1 MRSVTIWRAN
11 LAKKGGKP
19 AEWKGRTDGLPW
31 MIRSLVVLMKVIDR
45 RIIYCFMAIVVP
57 FYMIFHHDSYL
68 ATYRFF
74 RQRFHLGRIKSFLK
88 VYANHF
94 RFGQVIIDRYAAY
107 AGKKFRFELDGNERF
122 MELVNGERGFVQL
135 SSHAGNY
142 EMVGY
147 GLTSTTKKINGL
159 FYGGESKVMMDFR
172 RKILAM
178 HNVNLI
184 EVDES
189 MSHIFNMNAAI
200 DRGEIV
206 SMTGDRLFGSS
217 KAIKCMFLGKE
228 ASFPMGPFALAMQK
242 EVPMLAVFSMRY
254 KGRYRV
260 YVRDIEQD
268 ESLPIRARMTDM
280 AKKFASELENVVRMY
295 PTQWFN
301 YYDFWKDNE

>member
-1 MRSVTIWRAN
+1 
-11 LAKKGGKP
+11 
-19 AEWKGRTDGLPW
+19 
-31 MIRSLVVLMKVIDR
+31 MKVIDR

-122 MELVNGERGFVQL
+122 MELVHGERGFVQL

-147 GLTSTTKKINGL
+147 GLTSTAKKINGL

-228 ASFPMGPFALAMQK
+228 ASFPMGPFALAVQK

-260 YVRDIEQD
+260 YVRDIEQE

-301 YYDFWKDNE
+301 YYDFWKDDE

>member
-1 MRSVTIWRAN
+1 
-11 LAKKGGKP
+11 
-19 AEWKGRTDGLPW
+19 

-122 MELVNGERGFVQL
+122 MELVHGERGFVQL

-147 GLTSTTKKINGL
+147 GLTSTAKKINGL

-228 ASFPMGPFALAMQK
+228 ASFPMGPFALAVQK

-260 YVRDIEQD
+260 YVRDIEQE

-301 YYDFWKDNE
+301 YYDFWKDDE

>member
-1 MRSVTIWRAN
+1 
-11 LAKKGGKP
+11 
-19 AEWKGRTDGLPW
+19 

-45 RIIYCFMAIVVP
+45 HVIYCFMAIVVP
-57 FYMIFHHDSYL
+57 FYMVFHHDSYI

-74 RQRFHLGRIKSFLK
+74 RQRLGFGRIKSFLK
-88 VYANHF
+88 VYANHY

-147 GLTSTTKKINGL
+147 GLTSTAKKINGL

-172 RKILAM
+172 RKILSM

-217 KAIKCMFLGKE
+217 KALKCMFLGKE
-228 ASFPMGPFALAMQK
+228 ASFPMGPFALAVQK

-254 KGRYRV
+254 HGRYRV
-260 YVRDIEQD
+260 YVRDIKPD
-268 ESLPIRARMTDM
+268 ESLPLRARMADM
-280 AKKFASELENVVRMY
+280 ARQFAAELENVVRMY

-301 YYDFWKDNE
+301 YYDFWKD

>member
-1 MRSVTIWRAN
+1 
-11 LAKKGGKP
+11 LAKRGGKP
-19 AEWKGRTDGLPW
+19 ADWKGRTDGLPW

-45 RIIYCFMAIVVP
+45 RVIYCFMAIVVP
-57 FYMIFHHDSYL
+57 FYMIFNHKGYL
-68 ATYRFF
+68 AIYRFF
-74 RQRFHLGRIKSFLK
+74 RQRFGYGRIKSFLK
-88 VYANHF
+88 VYANHY

-172 RKILAM
+172 RKILAL

-184 EVDES
+184 EVNES

-206 SMTGDRLFGSS
+206 SMTGDRMFGSS

-228 ASFPMGPFALAMQK
+228 ASFPMGPFALAVQK

-254 KGRYRV
+254 KGRYKV
-260 YVRDIEQD
+260 YVRDIKQD
-268 ESLPIRARMTDM
+268 ESLPLRARMTDM
-280 AKKFASELENVVRMY
+280 AHNFAAELESVVRMY

-301 YYDFWKDNE
+301 YYDFWKE

>member
-1 MRSVTIWRAN
+1 
-11 LAKKGGKP
+11 
-19 AEWKGRTDGLPW
+19 

-147 GLTSTTKKINGL
+147 GLTSTAKKINGL

-228 ASFPMGPFALAMQK
+228 ASFPMGPFALAVQK

-268 ESLPIRARMTDM
+268 ESLPIRARMADM

>member
-1 MRSVTIWRAN
+1 
-11 LAKKGGKP
+11 
-19 AEWKGRTDGLPW
+19 
-31 MIRSLVVLMKVIDR
+31 MKVIDR
-45 RIIYCFMAIVVP
+45 RVIYCFMAIVVP
-57 FYMIFHHDSYL
+57 FYMLFNHKGYVSI
-68 ATYRFF
+68 YRFF
-74 RQRFHLGRIKSFLK
+74 RDRFGYGPLKSFFH

-147 GLTSTTKKINGL
+147 SLTSSAKRINGL

-172 RKILAM
+172 RKILAL

-184 EVDES
+184 EVDGS

-206 SMTGDRLFGSS
+206 SMTGDRLFGSAKS
-217 KAIKCMFLGKE
+217 IKCMFLGKE
-228 ASFPMGPFALAMQK
+228 AGFPMGPFALAVQK

-254 KGRYRV
+254 HGRYRV
-260 YVRDIEQD
+260 YVRDIRQD
-268 ESLPIRARMTDM
+268 ESLPLRARMTDM
-280 AKKFASELENVVRMY
+280 ARKFAAELESVVRMY

-301 YYDFWKDNE
+301 YYDFWKE

>member
-1 MRSVTIWRAN
+1 
-11 LAKKGGKP
+11 
-19 AEWKGRTDGLPW
+19 

-74 RQRFHLGRIKSFLK
+74 RQRFHYGRIKSFLK

-122 MELVNGERGFVQL
+122 MELVHGERGFVQL

-228 ASFPMGPFALAMQK
+228 ASFPMGPFALAVQK

>member
-1 MRSVTIWRAN
+1 
-11 LAKKGGKP
+11 
-19 AEWKGRTDGLPW
+19 

-147 GLTSTTKKINGL
+147 GLTSTAKKINGL

-184 EVDES
+184 EVDDS

-228 ASFPMGPFALAMQK
+228 ASFPMGPFALAVQK

-301 YYDFWKDNE
+301 YYDFWKDDE

>member
-1 MRSVTIWRAN
+1 
-11 LAKKGGKP
+11 
-19 AEWKGRTDGLPW
+19 
-31 MIRSLVVLMKVIDR
+31 MKVIDR
-45 RIIYCFMAIVVP
+45 RVIYCFMAVVVP
-57 FYMIFHHDSYL
+57 FYMLFNHKGYL
-68 ATYRFF
+68 AIYRFF
-74 RQRFHLGRIKSFLK
+74 RQRFGYGRIKSFLK

-107 AGKKFRFELDGNERF
+107 AGKRFRFELDGNERF
-122 MELVNGERGFVQL
+122 MELVGGERGFVQL

-147 GLTSTTKKINGL
+147 GLTSTAKKVNGL
-159 FYGGESKVMMDFR
+159 FYGGETQVMMDFR

-206 SMTGDRLFGSS
+206 SMTGDRLFGSAKS
-217 KAIKCMFLGKE
+217 IMCMFLGKE
-228 ASFPMGPFALAMQK
+228 AQFPMGPFALAVQK
-242 EVPMLAVFSMRY
+242 EVPMLAVFSMRSHGVY
-254 KGRYRV
+254 KV
-260 YVRDIEQD
+260 YVRDIRQD
-268 ESLPIRARMTDM
+268 ESLPLRARMADM
-280 AKKFASELENVVRMY
+280 AQNFASELEKVVRMY

-301 YYDFWKDNE
+301 YYDFWKD

>member
-1 MRSVTIWRAN
+1 MTIWRAS

-19 AEWKGRTDGLPW
+19 KEWKGRTDGLPW

-45 RIIYCFMAIVVP
+45 HVIYCFMAIVVP
-57 FYMIFHHDSYL
+57 FYMVFHHDSYL

-74 RQRFHLGRIKSFLK
+74 RQRLGFGRIKSFLK
-88 VYANHF
+88 VYANHY

-147 GLTSTTKKINGL
+147 GLTSTAKKINGL

-172 RKILAM
+172 RKILSM

-217 KAIKCMFLGKE
+217 KALKCMFLGKE
-228 ASFPMGPFALAMQK
+228 ASFPMGPFALAVQK

-254 KGRYRV
+254 HGRYRV
-260 YVRDIEQD
+260 YVRDIKPD
-268 ESLPIRARMTDM
+268 ESLPLRARMADM
-280 AKKFASELENVVRMY
+280 ARQFAAELENVVRMY

-301 YYDFWKDNE
+301 YYDFWKD

>member
-1 MRSVTIWRAN
+1 
-11 LAKKGGKP
+11 
-19 AEWKGRTDGLPW
+19 

-147 GLTSTTKKINGL
+147 GLTSTAKKINGL

-228 ASFPMGPFALAMQK
+228 ASFPMGPFALAVQK

-301 YYDFWKDNE
+301 YYDFWKDDE

>member
-1 MRSVTIWRAN
+1 MTIWRAS

-19 AEWKGRTDGLPW
+19 KEWKGRTDGLPW

-45 RIIYCFMAIVVP
+45 RIIYCFMAVVVP
-57 FYMIFHHDSYL
+57 FYMLFHHDSYL

-74 RQRFHLGRIKSFLK
+74 RQRLGFGRIKSFLK
-88 VYANHF
+88 VYVNHF

-147 GLTSTTKKINGL
+147 GLTSVTKKINGL

-172 RKILAM
+172 RKILAL

-217 KAIKCMFLGKE
+217 KALKCMFLGKE
-228 ASFPMGPFALAMQK
+228 ASFPMGPFALAVQK

-254 KGRYRV
+254 HGRYRV
-260 YVRDIEQD
+260 YVRDIKPD
-268 ESLPIRARMTDM
+268 ESLPLRARMADM
-280 AKKFASELENVVRMY
+280 ARQFAAELENVVRMY

-301 YYDFWKDNE
+301 YYDFWKE

>member
-1 MRSVTIWRAN
+1 
-11 LAKKGGKP
+11 
-19 AEWKGRTDGLPW
+19 

-45 RIIYCFMAIVVP
+45 RVIYCFMAIVVP
-57 FYMIFHHDSYL
+57 FYMIFNHKGYL
-68 ATYRFF
+68 AIYRFF
-74 RQRFHLGRIKSFLK
+74 RQRFGFGRIKSFLK
-88 VYANHF
+88 VYANHY

-159 FYGGESKVMMDFR
+159 FYGGESQVMMDFR
-172 RKILAM
+172 RKILSM

-217 KAIKCMFLGKE
+217 KSIKCMFLGKE
-228 ASFPMGPFALAMQK
+228 ASFPMGPFALAVQK

-254 KGRYRV
+254 KGRYKV
-260 YVRDIEQD
+260 YVRDIKQD
-268 ESLPIRARMTDM
+268 ESLPLRARMTDM
-280 AKKFASELENVVRMY
+280 ARNFAAELENVVRMY

-301 YYDFWKDNE
+301 YYDFWKE

>member
-1 MRSVTIWRAN
+1 
-11 LAKKGGKP
+11 
-19 AEWKGRTDGLPW
+19 
-31 MIRSLVVLMKVIDR
+31 MIRSLVAIMRVIDR
-45 RIIYCFMAIVVP
+45 RVIYCFMAIVVP
-57 FYMIFHHDSYL
+57 FYMLFNHKGYL
-68 ATYRFF
+68 AIYRFF
-74 RQRFHLGRIKSFLK
+74 RQRLGYGRIKSFFK
-88 VYANHF
+88 VYANHY

-122 MELVNGERGFVQL
+122 LELVNGESGFVQL

-147 GLTSTTKKINGL
+147 GLTSANKKINGL

-172 RKILAM
+172 RKILAL

-217 KAIKCMFLGKE
+217 KSIKCVFLGKE
-228 ASFPMGPFALAMQK
+228 ASFPMGPFALAVQK
-242 EVPMLAVFSMRY
+242 EVPVLAVFSMRY

-260 YVRDIEQD
+260 YVRDIKQD

-280 AKKFASELENVVRMY
+280 ARNFAAELESVVRMY

-301 YYDFWKDNE
+301 YYDFWKE

>member
-1 MRSVTIWRAN
+1 M
-11 LAKKGGKP
+11 AKKGGKP

-74 RQRFHLGRIKSFLK
+74 RQRFHYGRIKSFLK

-228 ASFPMGPFALAMQK
+228 ASFPMGPFALAVQK

-260 YVRDIEQD
+260 YVRDIKQD
-268 ESLPIRARMTDM
+268 ESLPLRARMTDM
-280 AKKFASELENVVRMY
+280 AVKFASELENVVRMY

-301 YYDFWKDNE
+301 YYDFWKDDE

>member
-1 MRSVTIWRAN
+1 
-11 LAKKGGKP
+11 
-19 AEWKGRTDGLPW
+19 

-74 RQRFHLGRIKSFLK
+74 RQRFHYGRIKSFLK

-147 GLTSTTKKINGL
+147 GLTSTAKKINGL

-228 ASFPMGPFALAMQK
+228 ASFPMGPFALAVQK

>member
-1 MRSVTIWRAN
+1 
-11 LAKKGGKP
+11 
-19 AEWKGRTDGLPW
+19 

-57 FYMIFHHDSYL
+57 FYMLFNHKGYL
-68 ATYRFF
+68 AIYRFF
-74 RQRFHLGRIKSFLK
+74 RQRFGYGRIKSFLK

-107 AGKKFRFELDGNERF
+107 AGKRFRFELDGNEKF
-122 MELVNGERGFVQL
+122 MELVNGRSGFVQL

-147 GLTSTTKKINGL
+147 SLTSPSKKVNGL
-159 FYGGESKVMMDFR
+159 FYGGETKVMMDFR
-172 RKILAM
+172 RRILSI

-217 KAIKCMFLGKE
+217 KSFKCMFLGKE
-228 ASFPMGPFALAMQK
+228 AQFPMGPFALAVQK

-260 YVRDIEQD
+260 YVRDIRPD
-268 ESLPIRARMTDM
+268 ASLPLRARMADM
-280 AKKFASELENVVRMY
+280 AQRFASELENVVRMY

-301 YYDFWKDNE
+301 YYDFWKADE

>member
-1 MRSVTIWRAN
+1 
-11 LAKKGGKP
+11 
-19 AEWKGRTDGLPW
+19 

-228 ASFPMGPFALAMQK
+228 ASFPMGPFALAVQK

-268 ESLPIRARMTDM
+268 ESLPVRARMTDM

>member
-1 MRSVTIWRAN
+1 
-11 LAKKGGKP
+11 
-19 AEWKGRTDGLPW
+19 

-122 MELVNGERGFVQL
+122 MELVNSERGFVQL

-147 GLTSTTKKINGL
+147 GLTSTAKKINGL

-228 ASFPMGPFALAMQK
+228 ASFPMGPFALAVQK

>member
-1 MRSVTIWRAN
+1 M
-11 LAKKGGKP
+11 AKKGGKP

-31 MIRSLVVLMKVIDR
+31 MIRSLVVMMKVIDR

-122 MELVNGERGFVQL
+122 MELVNSERGFVQL

-228 ASFPMGPFALAMQK
+228 ASFPMGPFALAVQK

>member
-1 MRSVTIWRAN
+1 MTIWKAN

-19 AEWKGRTDGLPW
+19 ADWKGRTDGLPW
-31 MIRSLVVLMKVIDR
+31 MIRSLVVLMKVVDR
-45 RIIYCFMAIVVP
+45 HVIYCFMAVVVP

-74 RQRFHLGRIKSFLK
+74 RQRLGYGRIKSFLK
-88 VYANHF
+88 VYANHY

-147 GLTSTTKKINGL
+147 GLTSVTKKINGL

-172 RKILAM
+172 RKILAL

-217 KAIKCMFLGKE
+217 KAFKCMFLGKE
-228 ASFPMGPFALAMQK
+228 ASFPMGPFALAVQK

-254 KGRYRV
+254 HGRYRV
-260 YVRDIEQD
+260 YVRDIKPD
-268 ESLPIRARMTDM
+268 ESLPLRARMADM
-280 AKKFASELENVVRMY
+280 ARQFAAELENVVRMY

-301 YYDFWKDNE
+301 YYDFWKE

>member
-1 MRSVTIWRAN
+1 
-11 LAKKGGKP
+11 
-19 AEWKGRTDGLPW
+19 

-122 MELVNGERGFVQL
+122 MELVNSERGFVQL

-228 ASFPMGPFALAMQK
+228 ASFPMGPFALAVQK
-242 EVPMLAVFSMRY
+242 EVSMLAVFSMRY

-260 YVRDIEQD
+260 YVRDIEKD

>member
-1 MRSVTIWRAN
+1 
-11 LAKKGGKP
+11 
-19 AEWKGRTDGLPW
+19 

-107 AGKKFRFELDGNERF
+107 AGKKFCFELDGNERF

-147 GLTSTTKKINGL
+147 GLTSTAKKINGL

-228 ASFPMGPFALAMQK
+228 ASFPMGPFALAVQK